1 MNMGK
6 QVCTSLIVFGQDVEP
21 VGSEGFI
28 SKQKIIDELLGNKEL
43 LEDFASDSS
52 GSDSEPSEDNLP
64 IRELEPMIKV
74 ASSIKHLE
82 IRKKHLKEIEKKS
95 RSFSSKRDMSNKVF
109 AVPLRKNKCNLCGE
123 TLTAGHSCVKKV
135 SINKMQAVNR
145 KNSSAYVNANGKK
158 VRDQATQTLK
168 IEESKTLSPHEG
180 LKVNKTRLSKAF
192 QSNTRS
198 KLAQEL
204 LQQKYLK

>member
-1 MNMGK
+1 MTMGK
-6 QVCTSLIVFGQDVEP
+6 QVCTSLIIYNQDEEE
-21 VGSEGFI
+21 GSEVL
-28 SKQKIIDELLGNKEL
+28 SKQKIYSELLSNKEL
-43 LEDFASDSS
+43 LEELASDSS

-64 IRELEPMIKV
+64 LRELEPMIKV

-109 AVPLRKNKCNLCGE
+109 GVPLRKAKCNNCGE
-123 TLTAGHSCVKKV
+123 NLQLGHICQKKI
-135 SINKMQAVNR
+135 SINKIQAVAR
-145 KNSSAYVNANGKK
+145 KNSSAYVNGNGKR
-158 VRDQATQTLK
+158 VRDQATQTVK

-180 LKVNKTRLSKAF
+180 LRVNKTRLSKAF

-198 KLAQEL
+198 KLAHEL
-204 LQQKYLK
+204 LQQKFLK